1 MTRMTGPDC
10 AVMCNLINT
19 HTHTRT
25 HTYKPDMVAVRAGG
39 PLNKENVTFYLSPF
53 APESLFSRDGFD
65 RPVPR
70 QPTHS
75 PDSR

>member
-1 MTRMTGPDC
+1 
-10 AVMCNLINT
+10 
-19 HTHTRT
+19 
-25 HTYKPDMVAVRAGG
+25 MVAVRAGG